1 VHPLLSPRFWGVH
14 LLALACVVVAGLLGA
29 WQYDA
34 WQERRAAEA
43 ADLTQ
48 QDPIPL
54 ADAMGPDDPFP
65 GDRVGQPVN
74 IDGSWVPEGTVFVS
88 GREHEG
94 RTGYWV
100 VTPLAISAPDGPA
113 LPVVRGWVP
122 SPDSAPPPPSGPAE
136 VVGWLQPP
144 EGSTAVD
151 DDPDDDV
158 LPQLRIADLVQRVD
172 QDLYGGYAVLTRPTD
187 GLEPAGLDQL
197 PQVGRFTALRN
208 LLYAVEWWFFGA
220 FALFVWV
227 RWLRDEAVA
236 DADEETAQAPVGS
249 GA

>member
-1 VHPLLSPRFWGVH
+1 VH
-14 LLALACVVVAGLLGA
+14 LLALVCVVVAGLLGA

-74 IDGSWVPEGTVFVS
+74 IEGTWVADGTVFVS
-88 GREHEG
+88 GRDHDG

-113 LPVVRGWVP
+113 LPVVRGWAP
-122 SPDSAPPPPSGPAE
+122 SPDSAPAPPTGPAE
-136 VVGWLQPP
+136 LVGWLQPP
-144 EGSTAVD
+144 EGSTAND
-151 DDPDDDV
+151 EDPADDV

-172 QDLYGGYAVLTRPTD
+172 QDLYGAYAVLTRPTE
-187 GLEPAGLDQL
+187 GLEPADLDQL
-197 PQVGRFTALRN
+197 PEVGRFTALRN

-220 FALFVWV
+220 FALFVWL
-227 RWLRDEAVA
+227 RWLRDEAGA
-236 DADEETAQAPVGS
+236 DADEESSQAPVGS